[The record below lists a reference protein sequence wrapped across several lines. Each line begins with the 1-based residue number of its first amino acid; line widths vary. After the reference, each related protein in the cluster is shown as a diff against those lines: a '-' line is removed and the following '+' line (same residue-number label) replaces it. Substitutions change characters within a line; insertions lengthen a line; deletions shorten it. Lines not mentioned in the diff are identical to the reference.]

1 MELISTSH
9 ALQNTFSR
17 LFRTYPTVEFAVAW
31 ASANTLPF
39 KALIAKPNLIK
50 RAVIGTH
57 FYQTHPDVMDAFVDS
72 STVRFIR
79 QPDGVFH
86 PKIYLFSKLD
96 EWEVMIGSANLTSAA
111 LTTNAEV
118 MILMSHSDV
127 SASGV
132 DKQLRLVIDAYWKS
146 AKPATKESAL
156 AYRAIW
162 LTMQPALKRLSGQYG
177 KGKAGKPPVDSSV
190 MSMSWNQFLLA
201 VHQDGPQHLHERC
214 GLLGRVRSA
223 FLSHNQ
229 FSEMDLELR
238 QTIAG
243 MPNHFDDQWGWFGSM
258 KGAGYFKQAI
268 NSNSPQI
275 SKALNSIPLEGRVAR
290 AQYDEYVKEFTKA
303 FANGGHGVAT
313 ASRLLALK
321 RPDQFVCL
329 DSKNQRE
336 LCANFGIKQSGIDYE
351 RYWEEVVDR
360 ITDAPW
366 WNSPRPKA
374 QGDAQTWDGRAAMLD
389 AIFYRP

>member
-1 MELISTSH
+1 MKLISTSH
-9 ALQNTFSR
+9 GLQSTFSR
-17 LFRTYPTVEFAVAW
+17 LFREYSTLEFAVAW
-31 ASANTLPF
+31 ASANTGPF
-39 KALIAKPNLIK
+39 KALIASPNRIK

-72 STVRFIR
+72 STVKFIR

-86 PKIYLFSKLD
+86 PKIYLFSKSD
-96 EWEVMIGSANLTSAA
+96 EWEVLIGSANLTFAA
-111 LTTNAEV
+111 LNTNAEV
-118 MILMSHSDV
+118 MILISHSDV

-132 DKQLRLVIDAYWKS
+132 PEQLRSVMDAYWES

-156 AYRAIW
+156 AYRALW

-177 KGKAGKPPVDSSV
+177 KVKAGKPPVDSSV

-201 VHQDGPQHLHERC
+201 VQQDGPQHLEERC
-214 GLLGRVRSA
+214 GLLGRVRAA
-223 FLSHNQ
+223 FLGHHQ
-229 FSEMDLELR
+229 FSEMDLGLR

-268 NSNSPQI
+268 NSNNPHI
-275 SKALNSIPLEGRVAR
+275 SNALRCIPVEGRVVR
-290 AQYDEYVKEFTKA
+290 THYDEYVKEFTKA
-303 FANGGHGVAT
+303 FAKGGHGVAT

-336 LCANFGIKQSGIDYE
+336 LCANFGIKQTGIDYE

-366 WNSPRPKA
+366 WNSPRPKN
-374 QGDAQTWDGRAAMLD
+374 QSDSRTWDGRAAMLD